1 MSYKF
6 DGFHGRA
13 LYELNG
19 LPEEVRNG
27 PLLDRLLELL
37 ETADVETFVRLPRDA
52 AWRVRDHDADG
63 RRFVD
68 VHRLS
73 RTFEEPGPRRRTP
86 DAHRSRMRRS
96 SRRR

>member
-1 MSYKF
+1 MTYKF

-37 ETADVETFVRLPRDA
+37 ENPWDAVLERPGQSLVRHAFFGADDQGMLTFIVHEQTETLRIIDIVWA
-52 AWRVRDHDADG
+52 G
-63 RRFVD
+63 
-68 VHRLS
+68 
-73 RTFEEPGPRRRTP
+73 
-86 DAHRSRMRRS
+86 
-96 SRRR
+96 